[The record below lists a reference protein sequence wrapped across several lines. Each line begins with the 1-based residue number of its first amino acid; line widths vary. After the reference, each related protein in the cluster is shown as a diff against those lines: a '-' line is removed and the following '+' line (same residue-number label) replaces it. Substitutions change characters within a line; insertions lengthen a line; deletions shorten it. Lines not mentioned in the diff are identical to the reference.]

1 MSPRVPGGQPAS
13 FTSAQIK
20 LILANEGLSLDEPLR
35 EQLDPTPP
43 EPETPERALATKLAE
58 AQSTWYSTGGSDA
71 A

>member
-1 MSPRVPGGQPAS
+1 MSPRLPGGKPT
-13 FTSAQIK
+13 FTNDQIR
-20 LILANEGLSLDEPLR
+20 LILENEGLSLDTPLR
-35 EQLDPTPP
+35 EQLDPTPA